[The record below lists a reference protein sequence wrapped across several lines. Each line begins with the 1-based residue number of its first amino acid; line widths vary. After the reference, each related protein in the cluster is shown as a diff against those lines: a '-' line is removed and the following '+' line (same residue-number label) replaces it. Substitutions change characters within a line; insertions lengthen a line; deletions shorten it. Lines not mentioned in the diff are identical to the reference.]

1 MRFCIHFKI
10 IDVEDEETQGK
21 TLAPLVINDA
31 TIKNGHNSGNL
42 VSKLK
47 DRLSK

>member
-10 IDVEDEETQGK
+10 IDVEDKETQGR

-31 TIKNGHNSGNL
+31 TINNGHNIGNF

-47 DRLSK
+47 DRPFK